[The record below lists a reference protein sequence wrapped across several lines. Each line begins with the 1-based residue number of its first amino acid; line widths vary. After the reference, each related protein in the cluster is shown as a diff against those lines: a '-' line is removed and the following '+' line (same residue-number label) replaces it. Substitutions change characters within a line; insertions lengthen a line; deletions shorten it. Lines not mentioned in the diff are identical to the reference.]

1 MLEYKGEAKRQPD
14 FSRDTGSLATTTNP
28 RCGTQV
34 TKMRVATTSQVIKTR
49 TLTKS
54 LLHQSP
60 AWWSSNHLQCH
71 QDKLWATTILWL
83 APKGTPITEIA

>member
-1 MLEYKGEAKRQPD
+1 MLECKGEAKRQPD
-14 FSRDTGSLATTTNP
+14 FSRGIGILATTTNP

-34 TKMRVATTSQVIKTR
+34 IKTRVAATSQVTKTR
-49 TLTKS
+49 TLTKN

-71 QDKLWATTILWL
+71 QDNFGLPQSIWL
-83 APKGTPITEIA
+83 APKGTPITKII